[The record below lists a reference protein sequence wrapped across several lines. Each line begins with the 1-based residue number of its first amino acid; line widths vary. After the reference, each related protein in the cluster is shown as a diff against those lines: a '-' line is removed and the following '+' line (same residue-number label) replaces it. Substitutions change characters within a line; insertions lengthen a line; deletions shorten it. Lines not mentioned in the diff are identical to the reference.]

1 MVLHAF
7 TMLASARGLC
17 LARRLYSSYTDV
29 QYLYLYFFFCFFLFF
44 LYLYLPEILP
54 VRGPVDQNKV
64 VYECRGEEDGTKCVR
79 KDCDIDNRMTC
90 EQLEEICKARFG

>member
-29 QYLYLYFFFCFFLFF
+29 QYLYLDT
-44 LYLYLPEILP
+44 PEIRP

-90 EQLEEICKARFG
+90 EQLEEICKAIFG